1 MRYSAEHK
9 EETHDRIVRAASR
22 RFRRNGTGVG
32 IGQLMTALKLTH
44 GGFYRHFRSKDQLL
58 AEALEKAFE
67 EGRTHMTAA
76 IAGASPGQEVRAVI
90 EGYLREE
97 NLADTEGG
105 CPLAALAPEIARQ
118 SLEVRRAMDQAFL
131 RNAAVLAPYMPG
143 ATDTERRGNVAALMS
158 GMAGSLAMAR
168 AVSDENV
175 GKRILE
181 AARKLYIEAF
191 CRR

>member
-1 MRYSAEHK
+1 MRYAAEHK
-9 EETHDRIVRAASR
+9 EETHERIVRAASR

-58 AEALEKAFE
+58 AEAIGKAFD
-67 EGRTHMTAA
+67 EGRAHLTAA
-76 IAGASPGQEVRAVI
+76 IANAPAGQEVRAVI

-97 NLADTEGG
+97 NLSDTEGG

-118 SLEVRRAMDQAFL
+118 SLEVRRALDQSLL

-143 ATDTERRGNVAALMS
+143 ATDAERRGNVAALMS

-168 AVSDENV
+168 AVSDETM

-181 AARKLYIEAF
+181 AARRLYIEAF